1 MKDKIES
8 FVSKKLIA
16 LVVGVAALAYL
27 GEPEMAKQLVMTFLG
42 AQGAVDVMK
51 VWKNKLTKTIG
62 GES

>member
-27 GEPEMAKQLVMTFLG
+27 GESEMVKQLVMTFLG
-42 AQGAVDVMK
+42 AQGAVDAVK
-51 VWKNKLTKTIG
+51 AWKSKLTKTIG